1 MFWANFLHIYQP
13 PTQKELWV
21 RRITDESYRKIF
33 SGLLKIKRARL
44 SLNINGV
51 LCELLDQ
58 YGGRDILENI
68 NKLLKSGNLELT
80 GSAKYHAFLPMLPE
94 SEIERQILLNEESLN
109 KYFGKNWK
117 RGDRPADEA
126 GRQGFF
132 SPEMAYSN
140 KVAKVAARLGYR
152 WMIMD
157 ELGFP
162 ADKKLFGDRVHK
174 IEGEDNFLIFFRE
187 RNLSFTILSAQVGT
201 VPTILRYLGDRLK
214 KNEYVITAMDGETFG
229 HHRPGLEML
238 LFDLLKE
245 KKIEPV
251 MISDLLDKFKKTET
265 IKPRDS
271 TWAITKKDVLR
282 NTPFSRWN
290 SNDNI
295 IHKNQWELTNLAI
308 TVANRNPINE
318 EIKNLLDKSLHSDQ
332 YWWASAKPWWSLEM
346 IERGAFELKT
356 LIFESSSATAEEKNK
371 AEELYKKIIYTGFE
385 WQRSGLVDQLSR
397 QEDEEIRERLE
408 EKEKLFITD
417 EEYRRMIKIL
427 EKQMHLAAKSEEYH
441 RASMIKDRIR
451 ELREEMQKI
460 KMTK

>member
-152 WMIMD
+152 WVIMD

-187 RNLSFTILSAQVGT
+187 RNLSFTILSLLNTSV
-201 VPTILRYLGDRLK
+201 L
-214 KNEYVITAMDGETFG
+214 
-229 HHRPGLEML
+229 PG
-238 LFDLLKE
+238 KE
-245 KKIEPV
+245 
-251 MISDLLDKFKKTET
+251 
-265 IKPRDS
+265 
-271 TWAITKKDVLR
+271 
-282 NTPFSRWN
+282 
-290 SNDNI
+290 
-295 IHKNQWELTNLAI
+295 
-308 TVANRNPINE
+308 
-318 EIKNLLDKSLHSDQ
+318 
-332 YWWASAKPWWSLEM
+332 
-346 IERGAFELKT
+346 
-356 LIFESSSATAEEKNK
+356 
-371 AEELYKKIIYTGFE
+371 
-385 WQRSGLVDQLSR
+385 
-397 QEDEEIRERLE
+397 
-408 EKEKLFITD
+408 
-417 EEYRRMIKIL
+417 
-427 EKQMHLAAKSEEYH
+427 
-441 RASMIKDRIR
+441 
-451 ELREEMQKI
+451 
-460 KMTK
+460 